1 MRVIAQ
7 PAIVLHARRWRET
20 SLLVELF
27 TRDHG
32 RVGVIARGTQGAKRQ
47 PLRAALQPL
56 QTIHADYLQ
65 RGELAT
71 LLQAEA
77 VDGPPRLAGDALLA
91 ALYLAELT
99 LRLLPRDDA
108 ATLLFRRFGDALRGL
123 AGPLEPSAALAWTLR
138 RYERDLLDAL
148 GYALPLDVDV
158 EGVALDPAARYTID
172 PEHGPRRDRSTNQGR
187 ISGAALLALAQDAQP
202 AADLLR
208 EQRIALR
215 AVIAFHLGARGLR
228 SWGLMSE
235 FARLLSPPERV
246 AGSDVSILKADGRI
260 AAAPAQMK
268 DAQVELSA
276 VSGEQPDVINS
287 MISTS
292 PEPLR

>member
-32 RVGVIARGTQGAKRQ
+32 RVGVIARGTHGPKRQ

-56 QTIHADYLQ
+56 QAIHVDYLQ

-71 LLQAEA
+71 LVQAEA
-77 VDGPPRLAGDALLA
+77 ADGLPRLAGDALLA

-108 ATLLFRRFGDALRGL
+108 ASALFLRFGDALRGL
-123 AGPLEPSAALAWTLR
+123 GGSIDGVGSGTIQSATLAWTLR

-158 EGVALDPAARYTID
+158 DGARIDPAARYTID
-172 PEHGPRRDRSTNQGR
+172 PEHGPRRCASIIGTSTDSGR
-187 ISGAALLALAQDAQP
+187 ISGAALLALAADTQP
-202 AADLLR
+202 ADDLLR

-228 SWGLMSE
+228 SWGLMGE
-235 FARLLSPPERV
+235 FARLLPPANRGVRSEEPGSETDCSV
-246 AGSDVSILKADGRI
+246 AALI
-260 AAAPAQMK
+260 AAQIAPAAVEASSG
-268 DAQVELSA
+268 DASA
-276 VSGEQPDVINS
+276 S
-287 MISTS
+287 
-292 PEPLR
+292 

>member
-1 MRVIAQ
+1 MRITAQ

-32 RVGVIARGTQGAKRQ
+32 RIGVIARGTNGPKRQ

-56 QTIHADYLQ
+56 QSIRLDYLQ

-71 LLQAEA
+71 LVQAEA
-77 VDGPPRLAGDALLA
+77 TDSLPRLAGDGLLA

-99 LRLLPRDDA
+99 LRLLPREDA
-108 ATLLFRRFGDALRGL
+108 AVSLFHRFGAALRTL
-123 AGPLEPSAALAWTLR
+123 AGPFDSASSLAWILR

-148 GYALPLDVDV
+148 GYALLLDVDV
-158 EGVALDPAARYTID
+158 DGIQIDPPARYTID
-172 PEHGPRRDRSTNQGR
+172 PEHGPRRDRNAGQGR
-187 ISGAALLALAQDAQP
+187 ISGAALLALASDTQP
-202 AADLLR
+202 ADELLR

-228 SWGLMSE
+228 SWGLMGE
-235 FARLLSPPERV
+235 FARLLTPSNRAVGSPGLIVETDYRAIATV
-246 AGSDVSILKADGRI
+246 A
-260 AAAPAQMK
+260 AQIDPLAV
-268 DAQVELSA
+268 DAS
-276 VSGEQPDVINS
+276 
-287 MISTS
+287 
-292 PEPLR
+292 

>member
-1 MRVIAQ
+1 MRVTSQ

-20 SLLVELF
+20 SLLLELF

-32 RVGVIARGTQGAKRQ
+32 RVGVIARGTQGPKRQ

-56 QTIHADYLQ
+56 QAIHVDYLQ

-77 VDGPPRLAGDALLA
+77 ADGLPRLVGDALLA

-99 LRLLPRDDA
+99 LRLLPRDDVA
-108 ATLLFRRFGDALRGL
+108 SALFLRFGDALRGL
-123 AGPLEPSAALAWTLR
+123 GGLPGAFDSGSDQPVALAWTLR

-148 GYALPLDVDV
+148 GYALPLDMDVD
-158 EGVALDPAARYTID
+158 GARIDPAARYTID
-172 PEHGPRRDRSTNQGR
+172 PEHGPRRCASITGTDSGR
-187 ISGAALLALAQDAQP
+187 ISGAALLALASDMQP
-202 AADLLR
+202 TNDLLR

-228 SWGLMSE
+228 SWGLMGE
-235 FARLLSPPERV
+235 FARLLPAANRAVRSEE
-246 AGSDVSILKADGRI
+246 SIRDSNGDF
-260 AAAPAQMK
+260 AAVLAAQIDPIVWDASSK
-268 DAQVELSA
+268 DASA
-276 VSGEQPDVINS
+276 S
-287 MISTS
+287 
-292 PEPLR
+292 

>member
-7 PAIVLHARRWRET
+7 PAIVLHARRWRES

-56 QTIHADYLQ
+56 QGIHVDYLQ

-71 LLQAEA
+71 LMQAEA

-99 LRLLPRDDA
+99 LRLVQRNDA
-108 ATLLFRRFGDALRGL
+108 ATALFLRFGDALHELGR
-123 AGPLEPSAALAWTLR
+123 PSGAATGQPTTLAWTLR

-148 GYALPLDVDV
+148 GYALPMELDVDG
-158 EGVALDPAARYTID
+158 ERIDPASRYTID
-172 PEHGPRRDRSTNQGR
+172 PEHGPRRDRSTDSGR
-187 ISGAALLALAQDAQP
+187 ISGAALLALARDTQP
-202 AADLLR
+202 ADDLLR

-228 SWGLMSE
+228 SWGLMGE
-235 FARLLSPPERV
+235 FARLLPSSTR
-246 AGSDVSILKADGRI
+246 A
-260 AAAPAQMK
+260 
-268 DAQVELSA
+268 AQVESLSTDTHGNA
-276 VSGEQPDVINS
+276 T
-287 MISTS
+287 STS
-292 PEPLR
+292 